1 MRHERGRSLRPWM
14 GVLVVC
20 LLGCGQRENAAVG
33 PAVSSEVPVE
43 LASDQLITVEQEII
57 ETGPRISG
65 SLRPSR
71 KALLRAEVSG
81 LVTLLAV
88 EHGDLV
94 SAGQLL
100 ARIEDKGQ
108 RDAATSARAAL
119 TAAKDDEDVAIRQAA
134 RARRL
139 VAAGAIA
146 GVEAE
151 SAEAAVAAAT
161 ARTVAAR
168 AQLASSR
175 KQLLGREVRAP
186 FDGVVDV
193 QDVHQGD
200 VVSLGA
206 PLLTILDP
214 TSLRLEAQVASD
226 EIGRVRVGQDV
237 RVHVRGGSKQ
247 ALSGTIERIAPSVD
261 SATRQLS
268 VSVTLHERSDQL
280 VAGLFADG
288 RILVDVR
295 RALVVPVDALLDD
308 SAVPTVLRVREGR
321 TERVAIEPGL
331 QDEETDRIEVRAGLA
346 AGDLVVVGPARRMP
360 AGARV
365 VVPTTLATV
374 GTSGSP

>member
-1 MRHERGRSLRPWM
+1 MRHERGRSLRPCV
-14 GVLVVC
+14 GVLVAG
-20 LLGCGQRENAAVG
+20 LLGCGKREEAPVG
-33 PAVSSEVPVE
+33 PAVSREVPVE
-43 LASDQLITVEQEII
+43 LASDQLITVENESI

-65 SLRPSR
+65 SLRPRR

-88 EHGDLV
+88 ELGDLV

-119 TAAKDDEDVAIRQAA
+119 TAAKDDEDVAVRQAA
-134 RARRL
+134 RAHRL

-151 SAEAAVAAAT
+151 SADAAVAAAT
-161 ARTVAAR
+161 ARTAAAR

-186 FDGVVDV
+186 FNGVVDV

-226 EIGRVRVGQDV
+226 EIGRVRVGQNV
-237 RVHVRGGSKQ
+237 RVRVRGVSEEE
-247 ALSGTIERIAPSVD
+247 LSGTLERISPSVD
-261 SATRQLS
+261 SSTRQLS
-268 VSVTLHERSDQL
+268 VSVTLHERSDEL

-288 RILVDVR
+288 RILVDVQ

-308 SAVPTVLRVREGR
+308 TAVPSVLRVREGR
-321 TERVAIEPGL
+321 TERVPIELGL
-331 QDEETDRIEVRAGLA
+331 QDEERDRIEVRAGLA
-346 AGDLVVVGPARRMP
+346 AGDVVVVGPARRMP

-365 VVPTTLATV
+365 SVPTTLATV